1 MLAITQLLQSQD
13 CDILDMETRTFING
27 DGVTIFSADGLVQV
41 PFSMADD
48 VIAAQ
53 LASISAAHDGYQ
65 VFFYEESALLQHAY
79 EHGTIPSEADGAA
92 AAPASA

>member
-41 PFSMADD
+41 SG
-48 VIAAQ
+48 
-53 LASISAAHDGYQ
+53 SR
-65 VFFYEESALLQHAY
+65 
-79 EHGTIPSEADGAA
+79 SEGERGRG
-92 AAPASA
+92 